1 MGTDGWYMFKG
12 KIQTTRTNVS
22 MNTVAAVFILS
33 TFSSFFVR
41 INSLDN
47 DIALKA
53 GRGLHSRMN
62 MVVILNVAKV
72 TPRLLRWYAGTYL
85 ELLWKYVK
93 VKSRS
98 QFLQKAPS

>member
-1 MGTDGWYMFKG
+1 MFKG

-72 TPRLLRWYAGTYL
+72 TALVCRDIFGTF
-85 ELLWKYVK
+85 VK
-93 VKSRS
+93 ICKG
-98 QFLQKAPS
+98 

>member
-1 MGTDGWYMFKG
+1 MFKG

-33 TFSSFFVR
+33 T

-62 MVVILNVAKV
+62 MVIILNIAKV
-72 TPRLLRWYAGTYL
+72 TPRLLRWYAGAYL
-85 ELLWKYVK
+85 ELL
-93 VKSRS
+93 
-98 QFLQKAPS
+98 

>member
-1 MGTDGWYMFKG
+1 MFKG

-33 TFSSFFVR
+33 T

-62 MVVILNVAKV
+62 MVVILNIAKV
-72 TPRLLRWYAGTYL
+72 TPRLLRWYAGAYL
-85 ELLWKYVK
+85 ELL
-93 VKSRS
+93 
-98 QFLQKAPS
+98 

>member
-33 TFSSFFVR
+33 T

-62 MVVILNVAKV
+62 MVVILNIAKV
-72 TPRLLRWYAGTYL
+72 TPRLLRWYAGAYL
-85 ELLWKYVK
+85 ELLWKYLK
-93 VKSRS
+93 FKSRS